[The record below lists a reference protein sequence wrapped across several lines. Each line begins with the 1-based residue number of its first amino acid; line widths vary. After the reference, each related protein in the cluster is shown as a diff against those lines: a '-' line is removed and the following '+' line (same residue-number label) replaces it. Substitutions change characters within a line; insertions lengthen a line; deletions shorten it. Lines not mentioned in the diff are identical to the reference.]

1 MSTRLVEGLRA
12 TRATITTTA
21 RIGSSSRGL
30 DTFHDTPSS
39 STPRATALVATAGR
53 SVSRPSISAASARS
67 STPSVSAEPTGRP
80 RMPARRNRAT
90 NASAAAS
97 AHTSTCSRW
106 TGIPR
111 VAARSARSALAR
123 MAVPARVRRRN
134 SASATITTGATTRA
148 MRSLADRMIGSIVN
162 VQVDGG
168 GDAGGD
174 GPVAPQVG
182 QQQRARGEQLRQPDR
197 GHGQHQPGRL
207 GEAADH
213 DHLHDR
219 PQHERG
225 GQAGDDAQQVADAGD
240 RHERH
245 GDHRGDGAEVGL
257 GEVDDAARP
266 VGERHPERQQGGQ
279 AADDDPPHHDARRG
293 REHDQLEEHDGGRGG
308 VRRQPLGPLAP
319 GRSGARHASPMPLC
333 TTRTPLSC
341 APHLRAG
348 RHRQR
353 STA

>member
-12 TRATITTTA
+12 TRATMTTTA

-39 STPRATALVATAGR
+39 SIPSATALVATAGR

-162 VQVDGG
+162 VKSTG
-168 GDAGGD
+168 AAMR
-174 GPVAPQVG
+174 VATGRSPHRSGSSSAPAASSCDSPIV
-182 QQQRARGEQLRQPDR
+182 ATVSTSRGALAKRRITTTCTTAPST
-197 GHGQHQPGRL
+197 
-207 GEAADH
+207 
-213 DHLHDR
+213 
-219 PQHERG
+219 ERG

-266 VGERHPERQQGGQ
+266 VGQRHPERQQGGQ
-279 AADDDPPHHDARRG
+279 AADDDPPHDDARRG
-293 REHDQLEEHDGGRGG
+293 REHDQLQEHDGGRRG